1 MLIVL
6 DAPRGPIWT
15 EERRAARRVF
25 ATSLPGSAALSQIL
39 RQPWKQAAR
48 VELTGSGGERRHG
61 LSSWYRSHQEKPL
74 QAGWKL
80 FPWPV
85 VGMAHGRAVSENR
98 NGTETQTATG

>member
-15 EERRAARRVF
+15 EEGRAARTVC

-39 RQPWKQAAR
+39 RQPWKQTAR
-48 VELTGSGGERRHG
+48 VELTGSGGERRRD
-61 LSSWYRSHQEKPL
+61 LSSWYRSHREKPL

-80 FPWPV
+80 FPWRIV
-85 VGMAHGRAVSENR
+85 R
-98 NGTETQTATG
+98 NGSRPGGQRKPE